1 MRRFWDQLTKS
12 QKNIV
17 LAGALFAA
25 VALLLQLA
33 ILPYFE
39 AKQKVQRAIA
49 ASEKTLREMA
59 VLGAEYGRIRQ
70 QSAEIR
76 RMLERRPAGFAL
88 FSYLERKAGEAG
100 VKGNIRGITPLKST
114 PSATYEEVA
123 VEMRLDRLTM
133 KQLTDFLY
141 QVESLEE
148 LIRIRKISLAKMK
161 EAPDHLSALI
171 QIFTYQPLTPGS
183 R

>member
-1 MRRFWDQLTKS
+1 MRRFWDQLTQS
-12 QKNIV
+12 QKKIV
-17 LAGALFAA
+17 WAGVLFAA
-25 VALLLQLA
+25 GALLLQLA
-33 ILPYFE
+33 ILPYFD
-39 AKQKVQRAIA
+39 ARQRVQRAIA

-76 RMLERRPAGFAL
+76 RMIERRPAGFAL

-100 VKGNIRGITPLKST
+100 LKGNIRGINPLKST
-114 PSATYEEVA
+114 PAATYEEVA

-141 QVESLEE
+141 LVESLEE
-148 LIRIRKISLAKMK
+148 LIRIRKISIAKMK

-171 QIFTYQPLTPGS
+171 QVFTYQPLTPGG